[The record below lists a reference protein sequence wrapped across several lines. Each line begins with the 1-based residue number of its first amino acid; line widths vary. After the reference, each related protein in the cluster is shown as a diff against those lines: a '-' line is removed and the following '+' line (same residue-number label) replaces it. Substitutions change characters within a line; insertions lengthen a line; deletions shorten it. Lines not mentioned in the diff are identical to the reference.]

1 MKICLTGGIACGK
14 SLVSRYLNG
23 FGFRTLDADDIV
35 HELIPEEERIRLA
48 EVVFKDPAR
57 RKELEARIHPIVKSR
72 INDAL
77 EKDPELIAVIP
88 LLFEV
93 HWEGEFDIICSVVS
107 SKENQ
112 IERMVSGRGY
122 TYEQALA
129 RLSSQMDVSQKAL
142 KSHYVIRNDG
152 SSEEL
157 KEETGRFAEW
167 LRSKND
173 V

>member
-14 SLVSRYLNG
+14 SLVSHYLNE

-35 HELIPEEERIRLA
+35 HGLISEEERKKLA
-48 EVVFKDPAR
+48 AIVFKDPSK
-57 RKELEARIHPIVKSR
+57 RKELESRIHPIVKSR
-72 INDAL
+72 INEAL
-77 EKDPELIAVIP
+77 EKDPDTIAVIP

-93 HWEGEFDIICSVVS
+93 HWDGEFDIICSVVS
-107 SKENQ
+107 SKDNQ
-112 IERMVSGRGY
+112 IQRMMSTRGY
-122 TYEQALA
+122 TYEEAFA

-157 KEETGRFAEW
+157 KKETEKFAEW
-167 LRSKND
+167 LRSKK
-173 V
+173 